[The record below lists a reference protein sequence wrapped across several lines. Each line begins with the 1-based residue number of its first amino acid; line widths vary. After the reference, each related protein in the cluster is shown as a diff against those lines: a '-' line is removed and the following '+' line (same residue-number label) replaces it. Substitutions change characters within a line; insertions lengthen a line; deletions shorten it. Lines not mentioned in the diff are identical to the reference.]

1 MRKALGAGRAALVRQ
16 VLAEMLVLSVL
27 GSGLGLGIASTITRA
42 LRLSDPGH
50 LPQLLELSL
59 DWRVVAFTLAA
70 ALATCLLFG
79 IAPALMSTRVEAAAA
94 LKDGGRSSSGASRQ
108 GFRKMLVTAQIALS
122 LMLMVGAALLIQT
135 LQRLQNQDLGFQ
147 VDHLMHG
154 QFYLSPGQYPTKE
167 LINEFSDRLT
177 ERLRA
182 LPGIRGVS
190 ITEIYPPSDRWRM
203 MFSIIGRPISRI
215 EDIPSTL
222 FGVVDANYLRTAGI
236 ALVRGRDFSEWDE
249 AKTQPVAIVN
259 QAFVKKF
266 FSDEDP
272 IGRRIEVGAPAR
284 LLAAD
289 EWMGSERVTVTIAG
303 VMHDNRDQGLALPVA
318 PQLIGL
324 FRQMPPVNSGFKDL
338 LVRSNIAPE
347 ALERSIE
354 RELHALD
361 PRIPLSEAQ
370 TMSAYLGELT
380 TVQRISSFTLSC
392 FAGLGLLLAVMGIYG
407 VIAYLVA
414 QRTQEIG
421 IRLALG
427 APRSA
432 VVWLVTSQ
440 GLRMAL
446 AGLALGLVGT
456 VLAARSL
463 TSLLYGISAL
473 DPLTLGAASIAL
485 VAVALAACALP
496 ARRAAKIDPL
506 QALRME

>member
-1 MRKALGAGRAALVRQ
+1 
-16 VLAEMLVLSVL
+16 
-27 GSGLGLGIASTITRA
+27 
-42 LRLSDPGH
+42 
-50 LPQLLELSL
+50 
-59 DWRVVAFTLAA
+59 
-70 ALATCLLFG
+70 
-79 IAPALMSTRVEAAAA
+79 
-94 LKDGGRSSSGASRQ
+94 
-108 GFRKMLVTAQIALS
+108 
-122 LMLMVGAALLIQT
+122 
-135 LQRLQNQDLGFQ
+135 
-147 VDHLMHG
+147 
-154 QFYLSPGQYPTKE
+154 
-167 LINEFSDRLT
+167 
-177 ERLRA
+177 
-182 LPGIRGVS
+182 
-190 ITEIYPPSDRWRM
+190 M